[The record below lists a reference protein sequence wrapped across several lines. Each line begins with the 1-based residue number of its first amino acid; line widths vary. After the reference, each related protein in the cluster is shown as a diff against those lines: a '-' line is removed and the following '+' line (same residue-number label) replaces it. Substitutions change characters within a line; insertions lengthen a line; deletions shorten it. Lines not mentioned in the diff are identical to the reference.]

1 MNISDKDP
9 VVIVSGCRTAV
20 GKMGG
25 SLKDFEAS
33 DLGGIVIKEAVSRA
47 GIKPEQV
54 DEVVY
59 GCVGQAA
66 ENAFAARL
74 AGVKAGLPYETTAL
88 TVNRLCSSG
97 LQAIV
102 TAAHEI
108 ENGYCEIA
116 VAGGCES
123 MTNIP
128 YYLRKARYG
137 YRMGHGELED
147 GLITALSDPFT
158 RNHMG
163 ITAENVA
170 EKYHITRERQDEVAL
185 MSQQRCSAA
194 QKEGKFKDEIV
205 PIEVKVSKK
214 ETKIFDEDEFV
225 RHDSSM
231 EKLAK
236 LRPAFKEDGTV
247 TAGNSSGINDGA
259 AAVVVMKLSKAQE
272 LGLKPIVRL
281 ADAAVAGVD
290 PQYMGIGPVPA
301 MKKLLGKTG
310 LTLDD
315 IGLIELNEAF
325 AAQAAACIQELG
337 LNEDIVN
344 VNGSGISMGHPIGAT
359 GCIITIKLMNE
370 MMRRNVRYGV
380 ATLCIGGG
388 QGLAVLFE
396 KC

>member
-1 MNISDKDP
+1 MRESI
-9 VVIVSGCRTAV
+9 VIVSGCRTAI
-20 GKMGG
+20 GKFSG
-25 SLKDFEAS
+25 SLKNMEAS
-33 DLGGIVIKEAVSRA
+33 DLGGAAIKEAVKRA
-47 GIKPEQV
+47 GLSPKAI

-74 AGVKAGLPYETTAL
+74 ASVKAGIPYEATAL

-102 TAAHEI
+102 TAAQEI
-108 ENGYCEIA
+108 RDGMCEIA

-128 YYLRKARYG
+128 YYLRKARSG

-170 EKYHITRERQDEVAL
+170 EKYNISRDEQDRWAVI
-185 MSQQRCSAA
+185 SQQRAEKA

-205 PIEVKVSKK
+205 PLEIKLNKK
-214 ETKIFDEDEFV
+214 ETVIFDQDEHI
-225 RHDSSM
+225 RPGTTKESLS
-231 EKLAK
+231 K
-236 LRPAFKEDGTV
+236 LRPAFKADGSV
-247 TAGNSSGINDGA
+247 TAGNAAGINDAA
-259 AAVVVMKLSKAQE
+259 AAVVMMKESKAKE
-272 LGLKPIVRL
+272 LGIKPLVRL
-281 ADAAVAGVD
+281 VDAAVAGVD
-290 PQYMGIGPVPA
+290 PSIMGIGPVPA
-301 MKKLLGKTG
+301 FQKLLEKTG
-310 LTLDD
+310 VKKEE

-325 AAQAAACIQELG
+325 AAQAVACMRELD
-337 LNEDIVN
+337 LDENIVN
-344 VNGSGISMGHPIGAT
+344 VNGSGISLGHPIGAT
-359 GCIITIKLMNE
+359 GCIITVKLINE
-370 MMRRNVRYGV
+370 MMRRKVKYGA

-388 QGLAVLFE
+388 QGIAVLFQL
-396 KC
+396 CS